1 MEKISKTE
9 YVALRKKG
17 ESYMTLPIHD
27 EILQRQLK
35 ESGNS
40 LNAFLNQPLED
51 IQKWQLARLS
61 YLVDYAFENIPLYR
75 KKYSEIGYVKGSIK
89 TWDDF
94 YKLPYLRKEELIE
107 GFPGEI
113 VKDVNDFVLS
123 TRSSGSS
130 GKFVTI
136 AVSEEA
142 IYASG
147 W

>member
-51 IQKWQLARLS
+51 IQK
-61 YLVDYAFENIPLYR
+61 
-75 KKYSEIGYVKGSIK
+75 
-89 TWDDF
+89 
-94 YKLPYLRKEELIE
+94 
-107 GFPGEI
+107 
-113 VKDVNDFVLS
+113 
-123 TRSSGSS
+123 
-130 GKFVTI
+130 
-136 AVSEEA
+136 
-142 IYASG
+142 
-147 W
+147 